1 MNVNLIIVL
10 VVLDVALLGAVVYVI
25 VNYRRLYR
33 AYDVFMRGKDAE
45 SLEETIMAHV
55 DAIAALEEED
65 HVNKEAIRSL
75 NRMQRSSYQKLG
87 VVNYN
92 AFEGMGGDLSF
103 AVALLDYTNSG
114 FVLNSVHSREGC
126 YNYIKTVDC
135 GKTEILLGREE
146 QEALE
151 QALGYR
157 DREETQ

>member
-10 VVLDVALLGAVVYVI
+10 IALDLLLTGAIVYVI
-25 VNYRRLYR
+25 VKYKRLYR

-45 SLEETIMAHV
+45 SLEEIILAHV
-55 DAIAALEEED
+55 DAIAALEDED
-65 HVNKEAIRSL
+65 HVNKDAIRSL

-92 AFEGMGGDLSF
+92 AFEGMGGNLSF
-103 AVALLDYTNSG
+103 ALAMLDYTNSG
-114 FVLNSVHSREGC
+114 FILNSVHSREGC
-126 YNYIKTVDC
+126 YNYVKLVDC

-157 DREETQ
+157 DREET

>member
-10 VVLDVALLGAVVYVI
+10 IALNLLLTGAIVYVI
-25 VNYRRLYR
+25 VKYKRLYR

-45 SLEETIMAHV
+45 SLEEIILAHV
-55 DAIAALEEED
+55 DAIAALENED
-65 HVNKEAIRSL
+65 HVNKDAIRSL

-92 AFEGMGGDLSF
+92 AFEGMGGNLSF
-103 AVALLDYTNSG
+103 ALAMLDYTNSG
-114 FVLNSVHSREGC
+114 FILNSVHSREGC
-126 YNYIKTVDC
+126 YNYVKLVDC

-157 DREETQ
+157 DREET